1 LTTPQLGKLELV
13 KIKTQKSFAV
23 LFFILNFAMS
33 YAWTSAGTMNEP
45 LMSMNGFRKRKEMTN
60 NG

>member
-1 LTTPQLGKLELV
+1 
-13 KIKTQKSFAV
+13 
-23 LFFILNFAMS
+23 MS
-33 YAWTSAGTMNEP
+33 YARTSAEAMNEP